1 MTSVLLVTYN
11 TVGASIQGVTELKVK
26 LKDHVC
32 TLLDADKEKYG
43 QTCKLTYTCIIVCKL
58 FELYFFE
65 FYIIR

>member
-43 QTCKLTYTCIIVCKL
+43 QTCIDIYMYNSLQVI
-58 FELYFFE
+58 
-65 FYIIR
+65 